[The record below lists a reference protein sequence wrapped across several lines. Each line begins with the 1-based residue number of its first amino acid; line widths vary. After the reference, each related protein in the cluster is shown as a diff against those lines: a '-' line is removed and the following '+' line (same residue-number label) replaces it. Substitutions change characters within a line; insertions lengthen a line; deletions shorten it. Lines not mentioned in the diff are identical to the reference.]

1 LLRALLALALTPALS
16 LPAAA
21 QLNRGVPLGTEASG
35 VTQKIG
41 AQLPLELEFNDTSG
55 QPVKLGQLL
64 GRGRP
69 ALLTLNYSDCPQL
82 CVLQL
87 DGVMK
92 ACGDLGLTLGQDY
105 DLLTVSV
112 DPKEAPARA
121 AATRERYLERFAG
134 ERTPE
139 AWSFLTT
146 PVERNIRTVADS
158 VGYGYWLDPN
168 TGEYSHEA
176 VLMVLTEA
184 GQVSRYLF
192 GIDYPPSDLRMALVE
207 AAEGRLGS
215 LADRIRFMCYQYDP
229 NTNSYAPEAMAIMRL
244 GGLVTVLVL
253 GTTLLFFWR
262 SEITSLLR
270 GGPAAS

>member
-1 LLRALLALALTPALS
+1 VTAAWLLAA

-41 AQLPLELEFNDTSG
+41 AQVPADIEFTAQDG
-55 QPVKLGQLL
+55 QALRLGQLF

-69 ALLTLNYSDCPQL
+69 LLLTLNYSDCPQL

-92 ACGDLGLTLGQDY
+92 ACGELGLTMGEDY
-105 DLLTVSV
+105 DLITVSV
-112 DPKEAPARA
+112 DPSEAPARA
-121 AATRERYLERFAG
+121 SATRERYFERFTG
-134 ERTPE
+134 ERTPD
-139 AWSFLTT
+139 AWSFLTS
-146 PVERNIRTVADS
+146 PEERSIQAVANS
-158 VGYGYWLDPN
+158 VGYGYWLDPK

-176 VLMVLTEA
+176 VLMVLTES
-184 GQVSRYLF
+184 GLVSRYLF

-207 AAEGRLGS
+207 AAQGRLGN

-244 GGLVTVLVL
+244 GGLVTVVVL

-262 SEITSLLR
+262 SEITALLR
-270 GGPAAS
+270 GSPGRP